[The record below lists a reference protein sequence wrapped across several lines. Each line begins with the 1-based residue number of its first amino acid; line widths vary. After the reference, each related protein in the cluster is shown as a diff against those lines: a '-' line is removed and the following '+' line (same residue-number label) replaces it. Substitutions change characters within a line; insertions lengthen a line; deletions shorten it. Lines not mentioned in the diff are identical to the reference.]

1 MDFPFKRVISS
12 VLIVGQFS
20 LLFTSISSYAAS
32 NNIPQQ
38 LGNQDAYSLQRNIM
52 NDLNNTTVTGNTINF
67 GNQKVQAAVNRTGGA
82 LNKNDLTPATSGNYD
97 TQKYYV
103 NKKAPTTADMQ
114 ATYALPDAGIEML
127 SEEKKNNMDQE
138 LEGNNATLES
148 QAYSTIAKVGRNKQ
162 SIDANDPIFN
172 RANNVI
178 TTLKSNPF
186 EDCEID
192 KQIIS
197 MTQNQHVPDLKECV
211 DVKVGKSCVLTH
223 EINPVIAVT
232 TGVIGD
238 GTKGVQYSTCRDGR
252 ANCISIGLGKKSSK
266 HEDMKT
272 GNCTTGTVETTIA
285 IGNKEAIK
293 KAVIATVRFAGSA
306 EGGFKSAKGNV
317 HPIFSHQEGCTANS
331 TGKNY
336 LVGGEGGYDVTGVLK
351 RTNTNVQTFYINYT
365 GAVPDVQMEVD
376 YDPSTIVGDDLW
388 EDSACADLA
397 DKIHK
402 GELKGSIQC
411 TDYTGSWP
419 KENEDATHVYLHGVL
434 IEKKYLSSY
443 AGLPSNCTK
452 ANVVV
457 KGGVEDEEGNE
468 LSLPTCKEL
477 EEQKCSKSAD
487 ICTKYNE
494 KNECVLY
501 KHQYDCGTETKTVV
515 NTTKETYDCPGPIS
529 CSGIDCVNIMIGDT
543 TEDFAK
549 ATGLLQMSQQGT
561 DDVDCS
567 FSGNT
572 ATLDP
577 DLPLDQQG
585 SVSCTLW
592 KGEAKS
598 CKIFYSNGG
607 LGSAGNDCCHTQTPT
622 TDVRKYIRGLA
633 NSFKLNGVK
642 DAVNNGDYSNLSIG
656 KAGATG
662 IINIGWN
669 AFLNYTGVTQKFTE
683 FSDKMNKPVVDALN
697 NIIPYAGEVFAGA
710 LQFAEQLII
719 NAIGEYIAEMIISLV
734 EKLIGNAVT
743 GAMASVSSAIA
754 SSAAGR
760 MIGQAMAYIVPVIG
774 WIYAIYKGVQVIIN
788 LATMCHDEDF
798 ELQNDV
804 HFYKCDLVNKWCSMK
819 NTAHIGGFV
828 GSCLQYTENYCCF
841 TSPLSRILNKQ
852 VRYAQRGCPNL
863 YPYALPMCAFFFTKE
878 TPWCA
883 GITLQEIQN
892 IDWKKIDLTEW
903 LQILTITGNLPNEMS
918 NYGLGVDSALPIG
931 GYDQYGNK
939 HDINNQHSASSSFQ

>member
-1 MDFPFKRVISS
+1 MDFPFKKVISS

-32 NNIPQQ
+32 NNTPQQ
-38 LGNQDAYSLQRNIM
+38 LGNQDAYSLQKNIM
-52 NDLNNTTVTGNTINF
+52 NDLNNTTVTGDTINF
-67 GNQKVQAAVNRTGGA
+67 GNQKVQGAINRTGGA
-82 LNKNDLTPATSGNYD
+82 LNKNDLTPATSGSYD
-97 TQKYYV
+97 NSKYYV
-103 NKKAPTTADMQ
+103 NKKAPSTADMQ

-127 SEEKKNNMDQE
+127 SEEKKNNMDHE
-138 LEGNNATLES
+138 LEGDKATLES
-148 QAYSTIAKVGRNKQ
+148 QAYSTIAQVGKNKQ
-162 SIDANDPIFN
+162 SIDANDPLFN
-172 RANNVI
+172 RASNVI
-178 TTLKSNPF
+178 NGVKSNPF

-197 MTQNQHVPDLKECV
+197 MTQQQHVPDIKECT
-211 DVKVGKSCVLTH
+211 DVVSGKSCVLTH
-223 EINPVIAVT
+223 EINPVIAIT
-232 TGVIGD
+232 TGVVGD
-238 GTKGVQYSTCRDGR
+238 GTNGVQYSTCRDGR
-252 ANCISIGLGKKSSK
+252 ANCISIGLGKRSSK
-266 HEDMKT
+266 HEELKT
-272 GNCTTGTVETTIA
+272 GNCTAGTLETTIA
-285 IGNKEAIK
+285 IGNKDAIK

-306 EGGFKSAKGNV
+306 EGGFKSSKGNV
-317 HPIFSHQEGCTANS
+317 HPIFSHQEGCSANA

-336 LVGGEGGYDVTGVLK
+336 LVGGENGYDVTEVLK
-351 RTNTNVQTFYINYT
+351 RNNTNVQTFFINYT

-376 YDPSTIVGDDLW
+376 YDPSVIVGNDLW
-388 EDSACADLA
+388 EDSTCASYA
-397 DKIHK
+397 EAIHK
-402 GELKGSIQC
+402 GEMKGELEC

-419 KENEDATHVYLHGVL
+419 TATKDATHVYIHGIL
-434 IEKKYLSSY
+434 LEKKYLSSY
-443 AGLPSNCTK
+443 AGLPSNCSK
-452 ANVVV
+452 ANVII
-457 KGGVEDEEGNE
+457 KEDLKDDEDNK
-468 LSLPTCKEL
+468 LVLPTCKEL
-477 EEQKCSKSAD
+477 ESQGCSKSAD

-529 CSGIDCVNIMIGDT
+529 CTGIDCVNIMIGDS
-543 TEDFAK
+543 TEDFSK
-549 ATGLLQMSQQGT
+549 ATGLLQMSQQGV

-567 FSGNT
+567 FSGDT
-572 ATLDP
+572 GSLDSSI
-577 DLPLDQQG
+577 PLDQQG

-592 KGEAKS
+592 KGEAKK
-598 CKIFYSNGG
+598 CKIFYTNGG
-607 LGSAGNDCCHTQTPT
+607 LGAAGNDCCHTQTPT
-622 TDVRKYIRGLA
+622 TDVRRYIRGLA

-642 DAVNNGDYSNLSIG
+642 DAVSNGDYSNISIG
-656 KAGATG
+656 KAGATS
-662 IINIGWN
+662 IINLGWN

-683 FSDKMNKPVVDALN
+683 FSDKISKPVVDALN

-719 NAIGEYIAEMIISLV
+719 NAIGEYIAEMIVSLV
-734 EKLIGNAVT
+734 QKLIGQAVT
-743 GAMASVSSAIA
+743 GAISSVGSAIA

-774 WIYAIYKGVQVIIN
+774 WIYAIYKGVQVIVN

-804 HFYKCDLVNKWCSMK
+804 HMYKCDLVNKWCSMK
-819 NTAHIGGFV
+819 NTAHIGGLV

-841 TSPLSRILNKQ
+841 SSPLSRILNKQ

-878 TPWCA
+878 MPWCA
-883 GITLQEIQN
+883 GITLEEIQT

-931 GYDQYGNK
+931 GYDQNGVK
-939 HDINNQHSASSSFQ
+939 HDLSNQHSGSSAIQ